1 MLGGR
6 SLIHTALAL
15 TSLSTLVAGLFPDE
29 AGRIDW
35 YRAQI
40 GAPMQLIPHTNATG
54 STNIYTVTDRNV
66 LASLN
71 SQTGDIVWR
80 QVLGDT
86 EPIQTLKLRGS
97 QLLTHSGFNSSHV
110 RVWDAHSGSLQ
121 FDYAKEPL
129 REFQAGS
136 GTAEFLRDGSSVV
149 AVVGDSVVRLDQAK
163 SAPVWQTA
171 LNQTGRYTRIVVQ
184 DKSAF
189 VLGDARLVKRK
200 QTKRVHVIEVDLE
213 SGLVKQQYDVAEGR
227 GLGSSSL
234 VVLESRAYGAYVVW
248 REEKNIVWQVHRL
261 GLPKPLWEPFHAKVV
276 QVELMPPEMLTST
289 ITELDQDPG
298 VVPETPR
305 FVMRYTK
312 DDKQKAVVVEMFR
325 KGDELDMRK
334 FVGFRAEGS
343 AISSHSSN
351 SGSDA
356 PEYSVLAARSL
367 DSLAWRVYR
376 DNKKPT
382 HTGEF
387 KYDTQTYGAV
397 KRTALFYAG
406 AEPRVL
412 VQTQG
417 GLLAAFAPGNSEPIW
432 FRDESLAHANDMAFL
447 ELQSPPSSAEKDAKA
462 TDPEVVPS
470 AMARF
475 VLRWIQT
482 FTALIDWT
490 TSGFG
495 LFASSSESIVLPPAS
510 VAEAIAPAAPLVQ
523 GDHFGF
529 RKLSVFGTSTGVVAA
544 INTQSGARSWTFF
557 VTDDVGAPVNVEK
570 VFVTRRTQ
578 PLATASPLVTA
589 VGRSAAGKTVVVTL
603 DALTGLPVDNA
614 AQRTLSI
621 KHTKVLALPYTDPT
635 SDQRLIGLV
644 VDGDKPAMHLWPAT
658 ETAAK
663 EFCASDK
670 PFYFDLGDSAGSTQ
684 LRGYYAKCDSGE
696 TPSAV
701 IKGVAQ
707 FAFDLP
713 AGESLIKAVGYD
725 GKERTA
731 LMGRVL
737 GDRSVLYKYLNPHL
751 LTLATQRTGGIGIYF
766 IDRVSGRLLHSAVHD
781 QGQVS
786 ASKPFLAL
794 QTESRVIYQFWQD
807 GIPDSRS
814 SASNNSNNKRARI
827 AKGYVTVVAELFES
841 DKPDTRGTSK
851 EFSSFDVLMPHV
863 ISTAFTAPEPASALG
878 VTGTT
883 SHITTRDVLFGLQSS
898 KLLSLPD
905 QVFDPR
911 RPKKAPTKDEEA
923 EGLMSYGPLLPM
935 DPKRVLSYSHSVA
948 GIRTIRSA
956 PTHLESTSLVAA
968 YGLDLFFTRTSPSGT
983 FDQLSPSFSKINL
996 VVTTLALTIGC
1007 VVGGPLVRR
1016 KATKQAW
1023 A

>member
-40 GAPMQLIPHTNATG
+40 GAPTQLLPHTNATG

-71 SQTGDIVWR
+71 PQTGDIIWR

-86 EPIQTLKLRGS
+86 EPIQALKLRGS
-97 QLLTHSGFNSSHV
+97 QLLTHSGFNASHV
-110 RVWDAHSGSLQ
+110 RVWDARSGSLQ
-121 FDYAKEPL
+121 FDYAKEST
-129 REFQAGS
+129 REFQPGS
-136 GTAEFLRDGSSVV
+136 GAAEFLQDNTGVV

-163 SAPVWQTA
+163 NAPVWQTA

-189 VLGDARLVKRK
+189 VLGDARLTKRK
-200 QTKRVHVIEVDLE
+200 QTKRVHVVEVDLE

-227 GLGSSSL
+227 GLGSNNL
-234 VVLESRAYGAYVVW
+234 IVLESREYGAYIVW
-248 REEKNIVWQVHRL
+248 REEKNIVWQVHRI
-261 GLPKPLWEPFHAKVV
+261 GMAKPLWEPFHAKVV

-298 VVPETPR
+298 VVPATPR

-312 DDKQKAVVVEMFR
+312 DGKQKAVVVEMFR
-325 KGDELDMRK
+325 KGDNLDMRK
-334 FVGFRAEGS
+334 FVGFRSEG
-343 AISSHSSN
+343 AAVSSHFSSR
-351 SGSDA
+351 GSDA
-356 PEYSVLAARSL
+356 PKYSVVAARSL
-367 DSLAWRVYR
+367 DNMSWRVYQ

-387 KYDTQTYGAV
+387 KYDAQTYGPV

-412 VQTQG
+412 VQTKG
-417 GLLAAFAPGNSEPIW
+417 GLLAAFAPGSDEPIW

-447 ELQSPPSSAEKDAKA
+447 ELQGPPSSAEKDAKA
-462 TDPEVVPS
+462 TDPEILPS
-470 AMARF
+470 AVARY

-482 FTALIDWT
+482 FTMLIDWT

-495 LFASSSESIVLPPAS
+495 LFASSSEPIVLPPAS
-510 VAEAIAPAAPLVQ
+510 VAESIAPAAPLVQ

-529 RKLSVFGTSTGVVAA
+529 RKLSVFATSTGIVAA

-557 VTDDVGAPVNVEK
+557 VSDDAGVPVNVEK

-578 PLATASPLVTA
+578 PLATESPLVTA
-589 VGRSAAGKTVVVTL
+589 VGRSASGNTVVVTL

-621 KHTKVLALPYTDPT
+621 QHAKVLELPHADPA
-635 SDQRLIGLV
+635 SGQRLLGLV
-644 VDGDKPAMHLWPAT
+644 VDGEEPELHLWPAT

-663 EFCASDK
+663 EFCSGTK
-670 PFYFDLGDSAGSTQ
+670 PLYFDLGDTAGSTQ
-684 LRGYYAKCDSGE
+684 LRGYHAQCADES
-696 TPSAV
+696 PSAV
-701 IKGVAQ
+701 VKAVRQ

-751 LTLATQRTGGIGIYF
+751 MTLATQREGGIGIYF
-766 IDRVSGRLLHSAVHD
+766 IDRVSGRLLHSA
-781 QGQVS
+781 
-786 ASKPFLAL
+786 
-794 QTESRVIYQFWQD
+794 
-807 GIPDSRS
+807 
-814 SASNNSNNKRARI
+814 
-827 AKGYVTVVAELFES
+827 
-841 DKPDTRGTSK
+841 
-851 EFSSFDVLMPHV
+851 
-863 ISTAFTAPEPASALG
+863 
-878 VTGTT
+878 
-883 SHITTRDVLFGLQSS
+883 
-898 KLLSLPD
+898 
-905 QVFDPR
+905 
-911 RPKKAPTKDEEA
+911 
-923 EGLMSYGPLLPM
+923 
-935 DPKRVLSYSHSVA
+935 
-948 GIRTIRSA
+948 
-956 PTHLESTSLVAA
+956 
-968 YGLDLFFTRTSPSGT
+968 
-983 FDQLSPSFSKINL
+983 
-996 VVTTLALTIGC
+996 
-1007 VVGGPLVRR
+1007 
-1016 KATKQAW
+1016 
-1023 A
+1023 